1 MDNSAPADG
10 SSVSQ
15 TNQVPTN
22 PVATNTNSSVVPD
35 PVASSTVQ
43 TGSNNVRTDIDINT
57 QLGKLES
64 QINAA
69 SMPADLH
76 EKTTAMLNR
85 LKIIKS
91 DASFFLEYDS
101 ISRYIEW
108 VTNLPWNKSSDDIL
122 DLKHAMDVLNK
133 NHYGLGDVK
142 EKIMEYLAIMI
153 RKKQKNMGAES
164 FARAPIISLVGLVGV
179 GKTTVAFSIAEA
191 LGRKIERIPFGGM
204 GSASQ
209 LRGKTRLFPDAEPGL
224 IIKALRRAGTN
235 NPVILLDEID
245 RVSEEARADIMG
257 VLVELLDPQ
266 QNKAFTDHFID
277 YPFNLQN
284 VLFIATSNNTKDIST
299 AVLDRLEIIQMPSYT
314 DVEKITIAKNYMFPK
329 VLAESGM
336 GPSDIV
342 IDDNVWDA
350 IVRPLGYDS
359 GIRSLERIIQGLVRK
374 VVYFELLGKIPQGAF
389 KITTQNVRDFVPAW

>member
-1 MDNSAPADG
+1 MDKTAPAGASTVDKM
-10 SSVSQ
+10 STQAPIQAS
-15 TNQVPTN
+15 N
-22 PVATNTNSSVVPD
+22 PVGSPVDQAVVATANKGSFNVD
-35 PVASSTVQ
+35 DALAKLDAS
-43 TGSNNVRTDIDINT
+43 
-57 QLGKLES
+57 
-64 QINAA
+64 INAA
-69 SMPADLH
+69 SLPADLH
-76 EKTTAMLNR
+76 DKVTAMANR
-85 LKIIKS
+85 LKIIKGDS
-91 DASFFLEYDS
+91 GFFLEYDS

-108 VTNLPWNKSSDDIL
+108 ITNLPWNHASADIL
-122 DLKHAMDVLNK
+122 DLAHAKQVLDK
-133 NHYGLGDVK
+133 NHFGLNDVK

-179 GKTTVAFSIAEA
+179 GKTTIAYSIAEA
-191 LGRKIERIPFGGM
+191 LGRKIARIPFGGM
-204 GSASQ
+204 GSAGQ

-224 IIKALRRAGTN
+224 VMKALRNVGTN

-245 RVSEEARADIMG
+245 RVSAEARADIMG
-257 VLVELLDPQ
+257 VLVELLDPT

-314 DVEKITIAKNYMFPK
+314 DQEKIAIAKTYMFPK
-329 VLAESGM
+329 VLVESGM
-336 GPSDIV
+336 AASDIM
-342 IDDNVWDA
+342 IDDPVWEE

-374 VVYFELLGKIPQGAF
+374 VVYFQLLGKIPQGQF
-389 KITTQNVRDFVPAW
+389 RITAQNVKEFVPAW